1 VSRRE
6 RHILVLTE
14 YYYPEEAGAT
24 GTLMTE
30 MAEDM
35 AAGGWSV
42 DVVCGHPHYLGA
54 VRSPSRE
61 VHAGVHIWRLSPGR
75 FDRDKPAGRLANWLW
90 FGLQCMVR
98 FPAWCGRYEWVIAVT
113 NPALLPHVAAVFHRL
128 DRRTR
133 LLLILHDVFPD
144 NARALARL
152 TRIGA
157 TTRAFMRL
165 NRWAFGS
172 ADHVVTLGPV
182 MRDYV
187 MQAYGVAHGRV
198 AVVPPWQD
206 SPPPSTVSK
215 REARARYG
223 WETGDFIILNAGNAG
238 QLQGIS
244 LLRECIVA
252 TLESDARVRF
262 CFSGSKANLGE
273 LVADLT
279 DRFPTRIQVLP
290 FLPSD
295 RYEELI
301 QAVDCGVV
309 SMDMRVAGLVFPSK
323 TIAYLARGLPIV
335 ALVPRVSDVTAT
347 IEAAQCGTV
356 VQTPQTFAAAVCTL
370 VADENLR
377 ARYAKNAVAA
387 FDSDYSR
394 LVCTGKI
401 IELLSQLLD
410 APGDP

>member
-1 VSRRE
+1 MNRRDK
-6 RHILVLTE
+6 HALVLTE

-54 VRSPSRE
+54 VRSPSKE

-75 FDRDKPAGRLANWLW
+75 FDRDKSAGRLANWLW
-90 FGLQCMVR
+90 FGLQCIVR
-98 FPAWCGRYEWVIAVT
+98 FPAWCSRYRWVIAVT
-113 NPALLPHVAAVFHRL
+113 NPALMPHVAAAFHSI
-128 DRRTR
+128 DHRTR
-133 LLLILHDVFPD
+133 LLVILHDIFPD
-144 NARALARL
+144 NACALERL
-152 TRIGA
+152 TRTGV
-157 TTRAFMRL
+157 TTRAFQRL

-172 ADHVVTLGPV
+172 ADHVLSLGPV

-187 MQAYGVAHGRV
+187 VQKYGVPRDRIM
-198 AVVPPWQD
+198 VVPPWQD
-206 SPPPSTVSK
+206 FPARSTVSK
-215 REARARYG
+215 WETRARYG
-223 WETGDFIILNAGNAG
+223 WATGDFVVLNAGNAG
-238 QLQGIS
+238 PLQGIS
-244 LLRECIVA
+244 LLRGCIVA
-252 TLESDARVRF
+252 ALESNARVRF
-262 CFSGSKANLGE
+262 CFSGSKATLGE

-279 DRFPTRIQVLP
+279 DRFPTQIRVLP

-295 RYEELI
+295 QYEELI

-335 ALVPRVSDVTAT
+335 ALVPCVSDVAAT

-356 VQTPQTFAAAVCTL
+356 VQTSQTFIAAVGALAT
-370 VADENLR
+370 DEDLR
-377 ARYAKNAVAA
+377 ARYAKNAAVA

-394 LVCTGKI
+394 LVCTRRI
-401 IELLSQLLD
+401 IQLLSQSRD
-410 APGDP
+410 TPGNP